1 MNKLSSK
8 LFSFIFVLT
17 LVLCFPQRASAHS
30 GEPRLEISLE
40 RINPGGTVEIRGVD
54 FDFEESV
61 TLSLISTNIEIPL
74 NELTTDVEGIFT
86 QSVVLPADL
95 PVGEYNFRAQTDH
108 EVVMSSTLTVWGVAV
123 EDQESNG
130 IQDQSDVQ
138 FEPMPTPIPGAATAI
153 PPVVSQEN
161 NMPRQGAP
169 GFLIWTTAGIGI
181 IVILGLVIR
190 FKR

>member
-1 MNKLSSK
+1 M
-8 LFSFIFVLT
+8 
-17 LVLCFPQRASAHS
+17 
-30 GEPRLEISLE
+30 
-40 RINPGGTVEIRGVD
+40 
-54 FDFEESV
+54 
-61 TLSLISTNIEIPL
+61 

-138 FEPMPTPIPGAATAI
+138 FEPMPTPIAGAATAI